1 MNENNTKKRDL
12 NIADCFTCG
21 RRHIKETGVRRFCSE
36 QCLSAFDNG
45 VRPYAALV
53 MPFDLPKGPN
63 GFLIACLGCQR
74 EFDSIGLRCCSS
86 ECERKL
92 QKRKTATVNFD
103 GLGGDDE
110 LLAA

>member
-1 MNENNTKKRDL
+1 MNKNNTEKPHL
-12 NIADCFTCG
+12 NIVDCFTCG
-21 RRHIKETGVRRFCSE
+21 RRHIKNTGVRRFCSE
-36 QCLSAFDNG
+36 RCLTALDNG
-45 VRPYAALV
+45 VRPYAPLV

-63 GFLIACLGCQR
+63 GFIIACHGCHH

-92 QKRKTATVNFD
+92 QRKKTVTVNID
-103 GLGGDDE
+103 SPEEEDE